1 MDDFIITPD
10 ETNDSVVKKPRESFK
25 SSLFDWL
32 DVIITSVVAVVLIFT
47 FCFRV
52 VTVDGDSMLNTLHTK
67 EKIIISNVSYE
78 PKQGDIVV
86 VSRNIDNS
94 LDSTKYEGPIIKR
107 VIAVAGQTVDIDY
120 NAGKVIVDGVA
131 LDEPYTATPTTIKH
145 ENEIEFPVYVPDNC
159 IFVMGDNRNFSLDSR
174 SIHIG
179 DNGMI
184 DTRYVLGKAIFR
196 IYPLEKIGG
205 LY

>member
-1 MDDFIITPD
+1 MDDFIVTHD

-25 SSLFDWL
+25 SSFFDWL

-67 EKIIISNVSYE
+67 EKIVISNVSYE

-94 LDSTKYEGPIIKR
+94 LDSTKYEDNSGNFYVFPVQTNVRRKISAVFQVEMRAKRPAHIAIIK
-107 VIAVAGQTVDIDY
+107 
-120 NAGKVIVDGVA
+120 N
-131 LDEPYTATPTTIKH
+131 
-145 ENEIEFPVYVPDNC
+145 
-159 IFVMGDNRNFSLDSR
+159 S
-174 SIHIG
+174 
-179 DNGMI
+179 
-184 DTRYVLGKAIFR
+184 
-196 IYPLEKIGG
+196 PLENSNREFYAITCK
-205 LY
+205 